1 MFHNLF
7 PHSSPLDV
15 YKQSPKEEK
24 KEREREREIEEE
36 KWTGT
41 QDICQGKAV

>member
-7 PHSSPLDV
+7 PHSSPLHV

-24 KEREREREIEEE
+24 KEREREFEIEEE
-36 KWTGT
+36 KDMGALE
-41 QDICQGKAV
+41 IC